1 MRLLSDFRIWCE
13 LTFMY
18 GVKVLVNI
26 IQLSTTV
33 MAQRVSAEKS
43 WWWVWL
49 QVMRVELRKPLV
61 LDNLWFLSHFSFLIS
76 PHLLVQVTDVHFLNR
91 VAGYLTLI
99 FLTNLA
105 PFEFEILIFKPLS
118 LLGPFLIRLIDMINE
133 VILFHLFLFFGQ

>member
-1 MRLLSDFRIWCE
+1 MRLLSDFRIRCK

-18 GVKVLVNI
+18 GVKVLVDV

-33 MAQRVSAEKS
+33 MAQGISAEKS

-105 PFEFEILIFKPLS
+105 PFEFEILIFKPLP
-118 LLGPFLIRLIDMINE
+118 LLGPFLIRLIDMVNE